1 MKIVYV
7 EDNLPNQS
15 LVERIAHSG
24 QHQVITYPTAED
36 ALHNFE
42 QDQPDMLLVDIELA
56 GPMNGL
62 EMVRYLRD
70 SGINLPIIAITSVAE
85 RDECIEA
92 GCNDHFVKPV
102 SVQALYDLIAQYT

>member
-15 LVERIAHSG
+15 LIERIAHSG

-36 ALHNFE
+36 ALYNFE
-42 QDQPDMLLVDIELA
+42 DDQPDMLLVDIELA

-62 EMVRYLRD
+62 EMVRHLRD
-70 SGINLPIIAITSVAE
+70 NGLNLPIIAITSVAE

-92 GCNDHFVKPV
+92 GCNDYFVKPV
-102 SVQALYDLIAQYT
+102 SVQALYDLIEQYT